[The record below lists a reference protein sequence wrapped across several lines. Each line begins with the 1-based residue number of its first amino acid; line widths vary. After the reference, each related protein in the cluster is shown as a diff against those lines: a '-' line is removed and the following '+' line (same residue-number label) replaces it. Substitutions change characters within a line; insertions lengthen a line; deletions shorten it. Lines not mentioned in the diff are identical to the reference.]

1 MKNPSQNDSDLNDNN
16 LLGDRGEGV
25 FPDVFGDIRDD
36 LGERGAVLANIS
48 QDSSASD
55 CPFPKKAR
63 KGFNIFTTSSPN
75 HNVWTIPPPGISP
88 RVNSTVIPKTS
99 QQIPSEFLHSAKYS
113 C

>member
-1 MKNPSQNDSDLNDNN
+1 MKNPSQNDSDLNENN

-25 FPDVFGDIRDD
+25 FPDVFGDIGDD
-36 LGERGAVLANIS
+36 LGDRGDIRSERGAVLANIS

-88 RVNSTVIPKTS
+88 RVNLTVIPETS
-99 QQIPSEFLHSAKYS
+99 
-113 C
+113 